1 MSQVAHTKLKMP
13 LNGRSFNQDSNDNP
27 KTSYIKEL
35 VDPEHQLFHHRIQSC
50 SYNLDRHHLSR
61 VLIDNMIH
69 HNGIGISANQIGIW
83 ERAFAMVRDLENN
96 EVMVCFNP
104 RIIKSYSEEVEME
117 EGCLSYPELFLKV
130 KRPDKIVVKYED
142 EDKKTHKLK
151 LQGLASRVFQHEYD
165 HMEGIDFTQR
175 T

>member
-1 MSQVAHTKLKMP
+1 MEMFSTMITP
-13 LNGRSFNQDSNDNP
+13 RTTF
-27 KTSYIKEL
+27 IKEL
-35 VDPEHQLFHHRIQSC
+35 VEPEHQLFHHRINSC

-69 HNGIGISANQIGIW
+69 HEGIGISANQIGIW

-117 EGCLSYPELFLKV
+117 EGCLSYPELFLKI

-142 EDKKTHKLK
+142 EDKKIHKIK

>member
-1 MSQVAHTKLKMP
+1 MITPRAT
-13 LNGRSFNQDSNDNP
+13 F
-27 KTSYIKEL
+27 IKEL
-35 VDPEHQLFHHRIQSC
+35 VEPEHQLFHHRINSC

-69 HNGIGISANQIGIW
+69 HEGIGISANQIGIW

-117 EGCLSYPELFLKV
+117 EGCLSYPELFLKI

-142 EDKKTHKLK
+142 EDKKTHKMK

>member
-1 MSQVAHTKLKMP
+1 MITPRAT
-13 LNGRSFNQDSNDNP
+13 F
-27 KTSYIKEL
+27 IKEL
-35 VDPEHQLFHHRIQSC
+35 VEPEHQLFHHQIQSC
-50 SYNLDRHHLSR
+50 SYNLDRHHLSK

-69 HNGIGISANQIGIW
+69 YNGIGISANQIGIW
-83 ERAFAMVRDLENN
+83 ERAFAMIRDLEHN

-104 RIIKSYSEEVEME
+104 RIIKSYAEEVEME
-117 EGCLSYPELFLKV
+117 EGCLSYPELFLKI
-130 KRPDKIVVKYED
+130 KRPDRIVVKYED
-142 EDKKTHKLK
+142 VEKKTHKIK

>member
-1 MSQVAHTKLKMP
+1 MIT
-13 LNGRSFNQDSNDNP
+13 P
-27 KTSYIKEL
+27 KTNYIKEL
-35 VDPEHQLFHHRIQSC
+35 VKPEHQLFHHRINSC
-50 SYNLDRHHLSR
+50 SYNLDRHHLSKI
-61 VLIDNMIH
+61 LIDNMIH
-69 HNGIGISANQIGIW
+69 YEGIGISANQIGIW

-104 RIIKSYSEEVEME
+104 RIVKSYAEEVEME
-117 EGCLSYPELFLKV
+117 EGCLSYPELFLKI

-142 EDKKTHKLK
+142 EDKKIHKMK

-175 T
+175 KI

>member
-1 MSQVAHTKLKMP
+1 MITPRAT
-13 LNGRSFNQDSNDNP
+13 F
-27 KTSYIKEL
+27 IKEL
-35 VDPEHQLFHHRIQSC
+35 VEPEHQLFHHRIQSC

-83 ERAFAMVRDLENN
+83 ERAFAMVRNLENN
-96 EVMVCFNP
+96 EVIVCFNP

-117 EGCLSYPELFLKV
+117 EGCLSYPELFLKI
-130 KRPDKIVVKYED
+130 KRPDKIIVKYED
-142 EDKKTHKLK
+142 ENKKTHKMK
-151 LQGLASRVFQHEYD
+151 LEGLPSRVFQHEYD

>member
-1 MSQVAHTKLKMP
+1 MITP
-13 LNGRSFNQDSNDNP
+13 R
-27 KTSYIKEL
+27 TSYIKEL
-35 VDPEHQLFHHRIQSC
+35 VEPEHQLFHHRIQSC

-61 VLIDNMIH
+61 ILIDNMIH

-83 ERAFAMVRDLENN
+83 ERAFAMIRDLEHQ

-104 RIIKSYSEEVEME
+104 RIIKSYTEEVEME
-117 EGCLSYPELFLKV
+117 EGCLSYPELFLKI

-142 EDKKTHKLK
+142 ENKKIHKIK

>member
-1 MSQVAHTKLKMP
+1 MAKISIRILMI
-13 LNGRSFNQDSNDNP
+13 R
-27 KTSYIKEL
+27 EL
-35 VDPEHQLFHHRIQSC
+35 VKPEHQLFHHRIQSC
-50 SYNLDRHHLSR
+50 SYNLDRHNLSKI
-61 VLIDNMIH
+61 LIDNMIH

-83 ERAFAMVRDLENN
+83 ERAFAMVRDLEHQ

-104 RIIKSYSEEVEME
+104 RIIKSYTEEVEME
-117 EGCLSYPELFLKV
+117 EGCLSYPELFLKI

-142 EDKKTHKLK
+142 EDKKTHKIK
-151 LQGLASRVFQHEYD
+151 LEGLASRVFQHEYD

>member
-1 MSQVAHTKLKMP
+1 MITP
-13 LNGRSFNQDSNDNP
+13 RTTF
-27 KTSYIKEL
+27 IKDL
-35 VDPEHQLFHHRIQSC
+35 VEPEHQLFHHRINSC

-83 ERAFAMVRDLENN
+83 ERAFAMVRDIENN

-104 RIIKSYSEEVEME
+104 RIVKSYSEEVEME
-117 EGCLSYPELFLKV
+117 EGCLSYPELFLKI
-130 KRPDKIVVKYED
+130 KRPDKIIVKYED

>member
-1 MSQVAHTKLKMP
+1 MITPRAT
-13 LNGRSFNQDSNDNP
+13 F
-27 KTSYIKEL
+27 IKEL
-35 VDPEHQLFHHRIQSC
+35 VEPEHQLFHHRIQSC

-69 HNGIGISANQIGIW
+69 HEGIGISANQIGIW

-117 EGCLSYPELFLKV
+117 EGCLSYPELFLKI

-142 EDKKTHKLK
+142 EDKKTHKMK

>member
-1 MSQVAHTKLKMP
+1 MITPRAT
-13 LNGRSFNQDSNDNP
+13 F
-27 KTSYIKEL
+27 IKEL
-35 VDPEHQLFHHRIQSC
+35 VEPEHQLFHHRIQSC

-69 HNGIGISANQIGIW
+69 HEGIGISANQIGIW

-117 EGCLSYPELFLKV
+117 EGCLSYPELFLKI

-142 EDKKTHKLK
+142 EDKKTHKLM

>member
-1 MSQVAHTKLKMP
+1 MITPRAT
-13 LNGRSFNQDSNDNP
+13 F
-27 KTSYIKEL
+27 IKEL
-35 VDPEHQLFHHRIQSC
+35 VEPEHQLFHHRIQSC
-50 SYNLDRHHLSR
+50 SYNLDRHHLSKI
-61 VLIDNMIH
+61 LIDNMIH

-83 ERAFAMVRDLENN
+83 ERAFAMIRDLEHQ
-96 EVMVCFNP
+96 EVIVCFNP

-117 EGCLSYPELFLKV
+117 EGCLSYPELFLKI

-142 EDKKTHKLK
+142 EDKKTHKMK
-151 LQGLASRVFQHEYD
+151 LEGLASRVFQHEYD

>member
-1 MSQVAHTKLKMP
+1 MITPRAT
-13 LNGRSFNQDSNDNP
+13 F
-27 KTSYIKEL
+27 IKEL
-35 VDPEHQLFHHRIQSC
+35 VEPEHQLFHHRVQSC

-104 RIIKSYSEEVEME
+104 RIVKSYSEEVEME
-117 EGCLSYPELFLKV
+117 EGCLSYPELFLKI

-151 LQGLASRVFQHEYD
+151 LQGLASRVFHHEYD

>member
-1 MSQVAHTKLKMP
+1 MAVYELLESNHPSLSVPLTEVTDSQE
-13 LNGRSFNQDSNDNP
+13 GREQIQQD
-27 KTSYIKEL
+27 L
-35 VDPEHQLFHHRIQSC
+35 VDTMRAKS
-50 SYNLDRHHLSR
+50 
-61 VLIDNMIH
+61 
-69 HNGIGISANQIGIW
+69 GIGLSANQIGIW

-104 RIIKSYSEEVEME
+104 RIVKSYSEEVEME
-117 EGCLSYPELFLKV
+117 EGCLSYPELFLKI

-142 EDKKTHKLK
+142 EDKKIHKIK

>member
-1 MSQVAHTKLKMP
+1 MITPRATFV
-13 LNGRSFNQDSNDNP
+13 
-27 KTSYIKEL
+27 KEL
-35 VDPEHQLFHHRIQSC
+35 VEPEHQLFHHRIQSC
-50 SYNLDRHHLSR
+50 SYNLDRHHLSK

-69 HNGIGISANQIGIW
+69 HEGIGISANQIGIW
-83 ERAFAMVRDLENN
+83 ERAFAMVRDIENN

-104 RIIKSYSEEVEME
+104 RIVKSYSEEIEME
-117 EGCLSYPELFLKV
+117 EGCLSYPDLFLKI

-142 EDKKTHKLK
+142 ADKKTHKIK

>member
-1 MSQVAHTKLKMP
+1 MITPRATFIKKLV
-13 LNGRSFNQDSNDNP
+13 
-27 KTSYIKEL
+27 E
-35 VDPEHQLFHHRIQSC
+35 PEHPLFHHRIQSC

-69 HNGIGISANQIGIW
+69 HEGIGISANQIGIW

-117 EGCLSYPELFLKV
+117 EGCLSYPELFLKI

-142 EDKKTHKLK
+142 EDKKTHKMK

>member
-1 MSQVAHTKLKMP
+1 MITPRAT
-13 LNGRSFNQDSNDNP
+13 F
-27 KTSYIKEL
+27 IKEL
-35 VDPEHQLFHHRIQSC
+35 VEPEHQLFHHRINSC

-69 HNGIGISANQIGIW
+69 HEGIGISANQIGIW
-83 ERAFAMVRDLENN
+83 ERAFAMVRDLENH

-117 EGCLSYPELFLKV
+117 EGCLSYPELFLKI

>member
-1 MSQVAHTKLKMP
+1 MEMFPTMITP
-13 LNGRSFNQDSNDNP
+13 RITF
-27 KTSYIKEL
+27 IKDL
-35 VDPEHQLFHHRIQSC
+35 VEPEHQLFHHRINSC

-83 ERAFAMVRDLENN
+83 ERAFAMVRDIENN

-104 RIIKSYSEEVEME
+104 RIVKSYSEEVEME
-117 EGCLSYPELFLKV
+117 EGCLSYPELFLKI

>member
-1 MSQVAHTKLKMP
+1 MITPRAT
-13 LNGRSFNQDSNDNP
+13 F
-27 KTSYIKEL
+27 IKEL
-35 VDPEHQLFHHRIQSC
+35 VEPEHQLFHHRINSC

-61 VLIDNMIH
+61 VLVDNMIH
-69 HNGIGISANQIGIW
+69 HQGIGISANQIGIW

-96 EVMVCFNP
+96 EVIVCFNP

-117 EGCLSYPELFLKV
+117 EGCLSYPELFLKI
-130 KRPDKIVVKYED
+130 KRPDKIIVKYED
-142 EDKKTHKLK
+142 EDKKTHKIK

>member
-1 MSQVAHTKLKMP
+1 MITPRAT
-13 LNGRSFNQDSNDNP
+13 F
-27 KTSYIKEL
+27 IKEL
-35 VDPEHQLFHHRIQSC
+35 VEPEHQLFHHRIQSC

-69 HNGIGISANQIGIW
+69 HEGIGISANQIGIW
-83 ERAFAMVRDLENN
+83 ERAFAMVRDLEHS

-104 RIIKSYSEEVEME
+104 RIIKSYAEEVEME
-117 EGCLSYPELFLKV
+117 EGCLSYPDLFLKI

-142 EDKKTHKLK
+142 EDKKIHKIK
-151 LQGLASRVFQHEYD
+151 FQGLASRVFQHEYD

>member
-1 MSQVAHTKLKMP
+1 MIT
-13 LNGRSFNQDSNDNP
+13 P

-61 VLIDNMIH
+61 VLIDNMIYH
-69 HNGIGISANQIGIW
+69 EGIGISANQIGIW
-83 ERAFAMVRDLENN
+83 ERAFAMVRDIENN

-142 EDKKTHKLK
+142 EDKKTHKIK

>member
-1 MSQVAHTKLKMP
+1 MAEVSIRFLMITPRAT
-13 LNGRSFNQDSNDNP
+13 F
-27 KTSYIKEL
+27 IKEL
-35 VDPEHQLFHHRIQSC
+35 VEPEHQLFHHQIQSC
-50 SYNLDRHHLSR
+50 SYDLDRHHLSK

-69 HNGIGISANQIGIW
+69 YNGIGISANQIGIW
-83 ERAFAMVRDLENN
+83 ERAFAMIRDLEHN

-104 RIIKSYSEEVEME
+104 RIIKSYTEEVEME
-117 EGCLSYPELFLKV
+117 EGCLSYPELFLKI
-130 KRPDKIVVKYED
+130 KRPDRIVVKYED
-142 EDKKTHKLK
+142 EDKKTHKMK